1 MRWPPFQHVFFDCDS
16 TLTRVE
22 GIDILA
28 DTDEKRAEIAALT
41 DLAMNGELDLAEV
54 YSRRLQV
61 IQPTRADIQRIR
73 RIYKKQVTEDARA
86 VIDALQALGHEVYII
101 SGGLYRPV
109 LEFGLHL
116 GIRRDHIRAVEVEYN
131 QLGAQWWR
139 HEAYRWDEPY
149 LAHREGA
156 LTVSDGK
163 AHIVR
168 ALRGD
173 KKGRSLL
180 IGDGTSDLLASRA
193 VDLFVGYGGVVTRER
208 VRNEAP
214 IFLQW
219 ESLAPLL
226 VLAAGPAAVRRLR
239 HTPHHAVFTKGLHLI
254 AEGALEF
261 TDERLNSK
269 FNRAYQA
276 VYSGT
281 DGSPS

>member
-1 MRWPPFQHVFFDCDS
+1 
-16 TLTRVE
+16 
-22 GIDILA
+22 
-28 DTDEKRAEIAALT
+28 
-41 DLAMNGELDLAEV
+41 MNGELDLAEV
-54 YSRRLQV
+54 YSRRLQI

-73 RIYKKQVTEDARA
+73 RIYKKQVVEDARA
-86 VIDALQALGHEVYII
+86 VIAALHALGHDVYII
-101 SGGLYRPV
+101 SGGLYQPV
-109 LEFGLHL
+109 LEFGRHL

-131 QLGAQWWR
+131 QLGARWWR
-139 HEAYRWDEPY
+139 HESYRWDEPY
-149 LAHREGA
+149 MAHRKGA

-168 ALRGD
+168 ALRGE
-173 KKGRSLL
+173 KTGRSLL

-208 VRNEAP
+208 VREEAP
-214 IFLQW
+214 IFLKL

-269 FNRAYQA
+269 FHRAYQA
-276 VYSGT
+276 VHSGT